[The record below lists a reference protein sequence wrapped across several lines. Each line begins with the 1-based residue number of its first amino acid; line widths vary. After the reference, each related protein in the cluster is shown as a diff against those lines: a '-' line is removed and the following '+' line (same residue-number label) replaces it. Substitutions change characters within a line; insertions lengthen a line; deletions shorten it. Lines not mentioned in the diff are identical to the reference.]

1 MPMLPYRF
9 LLVAVC
15 AALCGMAAGIFMA
28 AVGDFT
34 LAPAHAHLNLLGWV
48 SMALYGLFYRAV
60 PEASAGWLPQAHF
73 WVATAGLVVMVP
85 ALGWLLLGHPGIEP
99 VIGVGSLLTVA
110 AMGMFG
116 AVVLRS
122 RQRVLGP
129 SRAAPGS
136 LGVGHLSSQISS

>member
-1 MPMLPYRF
+1 MPTLPFRF

-15 AALCGMAAGIFMA
+15 AALCGMAAGIVMA
-28 AVGDFT
+28 ASGDFT

-60 PEASAGWLPQAHF
+60 PEASAGWLPKAHF
-73 WVATAGLVVMVP
+73 WVATTGLVIMVP

-99 VIGVGSLLTVA
+99 VIGIGSLLTVA

-122 RQRVLGP
+122 RQRVLGT
-129 SRAAPGS
+129 SRPVPGS
-136 LGVGHLSSQISS
+136 LGVVHLSSQTSS

>member
-1 MPMLPYRF
+1 MPTLPFRF

-15 AALCGMAAGIFMA
+15 AALCGMAVGIFMA
-28 AVGDFT
+28 AAGNFT

-60 PEASAGWLPQAHF
+60 PEASIGWLPQAHF

-85 ALGWLLLGHPGIEP
+85 ALAWLLLGHRGIEP
-99 VIGVGSLLTVA
+99 VIGVGSLLTVS

-122 RQRVLGP
+122 RQQARG
-129 SRAAPGS
+129 SRRSVSVP
-136 LGVGHLSSQISS
+136 LSA